1 MQREAPSYEALL
13 QGLVSL
19 RLCLY
24 PTATEARIQELSDD
38 LSQIQERCT
47 HVKNSISHRQVFIRY
62 RTNNLHLF
70 ISGLIDLSIFRACLH
85 LSKLWSHVIN
95 LHLYIRLQ
103 LLEPQL
109 SQLELF
115 DQALLT
121 LTQRSEN
128 FLSGLR
134 DSSQVDTA
142 DLEAA
147 NTKLKVRNQY
157 FAVSNHVFCRLCL
170 LEQLQ

>member
-62 RTNNLHLF
+62 RTNNLHLS
-70 ISGLIDLSIFRACLH
+70 ISGLIDLSIF
-85 LSKLWSHVIN
+85 
-95 LHLYIRLQ
+95 
-103 LLEPQL
+103 
-109 SQLELF
+109 
-115 DQALLT
+115 
-121 LTQRSEN
+121 
-128 FLSGLR
+128 
-134 DSSQVDTA
+134 
-142 DLEAA
+142 
-147 NTKLKVRNQY
+147 
-157 FAVSNHVFCRLCL
+157 
-170 LEQLQ
+170 